1 MSFLGDAGT
10 SGRQDPG
17 TSRYKGSC
25 RYSYDAAREKAK
37 AYDQAAWEAKINE
50 VYGASASSIIAL
62 EHESQKN
69 EVNGRLKRIDAI
81 EAHWDEIVKLM
92 DDNMPTAARMIEIL
106 KSLDAPYLPSQIG
119 FDDDRL
125 YNAMLYAKET
135 RARYT
140 MLSMMADLGV
150 TEDLAK

>member
-1 MSFLGDAGT
+1 M
-10 SGRQDPG
+10 
-17 TSRYKGSC
+17 
-25 RYSYDAAREKAK
+25 
-37 AYDQAAWEAKINE
+37 
-50 VYGASASSIIAL
+50 
-62 EHESQKN
+62 
-69 EVNGRLKRIDAI
+69 NGRLKRIDAI
-81 EAHWDEIVKLM
+81 EGHWDEIVKLM

-150 TEDLAK
+150 TEDLAKKVVAFVNEEA